1 MLAIQSHLRYAT
13 WLAGETGEVSVT
25 GKKVPKTPGEVA
37 GGGGGGAG
45 SATSGTTSAVPTD
58 SMLAVSSE
66 GASGAGGTV

>member
-1 MLAIQSHLRYAT
+1 MLVIQSHLPYAT

-25 GKKVPKTPGEVA
+25 GKKVPKTPDEVA
-37 GGGGGGAG
+37 GGGSGGAG

>member
-1 MLAIQSHLRYAT
+1 MLAIQLHLPYGT

-25 GKKVPKTPGEVA
+25 GRKVPNTPDDIA

-45 SATSGTTSAVPTD
+45 SATSGTTSAVPAD

>member
-1 MLAIQSHLRYAT
+1 MLAIQSHLPYAT
-13 WLAGETGEVSVT
+13 WLAGETGGVSVT
-25 GKKVPKTPGEVA
+25 GKKVPYTPDDIA

-58 SMLAVSSE
+58 SMVAVSSE